1 MNYRHAFH
9 AGNFA
14 DVVKHL
20 IVCRIVE
27 YLKRKPAPF
36 RVVDTHAGIGLYD
49 LGAEEAERTGE
60 WREGIGRLW
69 TGRLSGEAADLAE
82 PYLDTVRAENP
93 EGELRHYP
101 GSPLLVRRLL
111 RPSDKLV
118 AFELHPDDA
127 TALAALFRRD
137 REGSGVAADGWD
149 ALAGQL
155 PPPERRGLVLVDPP
169 FEMPGEFRR
178 LAGGLARAHRRFAG
192 GTFALWYPIK
202 DVVEVESFIASL
214 EQSAIPDMLRIELT
228 IRAPSTPPRLH
239 GTGMIVVN
247 PPFALETELRVLL
260 PELALCLADEARGG
274 WRLEWLTAG

>member
-137 REGSGVAADGWD
+137 REVSVVAADGWD

-178 LAGGLARAHRRFAG
+178 LAGGLARAHRRFA
-192 GTFALWYPIK
+192 
-202 DVVEVESFIASL
+202 
-214 EQSAIPDMLRIELT
+214 
-228 IRAPSTPPRLH
+228 
-239 GTGMIVVN
+239 
-247 PPFALETELRVLL
+247 
-260 PELALCLADEARGG
+260 
-274 WRLEWLTAG
+274 